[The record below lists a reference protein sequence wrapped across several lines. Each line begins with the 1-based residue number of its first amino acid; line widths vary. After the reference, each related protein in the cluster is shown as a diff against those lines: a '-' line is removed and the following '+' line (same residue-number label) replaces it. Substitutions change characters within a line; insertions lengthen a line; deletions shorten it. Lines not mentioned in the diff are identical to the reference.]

1 MKLLRRPISASDRIL
16 DRFYIISM
24 ELLSLS
30 RRRSSSRNVLQ
41 RRWARRNVCCS
52 QAKNYDKVALW
63 YKEVATRIDCC
74 RILCC
79 FLLSSYKYI
88 WNVRCLYLI
97 WNLAKTFQRN
107 DLSRTI
113 HPAGYEFCRAAAIW
127 AMSKGSLQY
136 TLLQN
141 LQWTENLLISKS
153 WQFSRPWRLQLLSS
167 TNVLFTLMLSELS
180 PTNSPFS
187 SRQISTLSLPINWPS
202 LVSIARSPIILWRG
216 KINKIASKAFFQL
229 RSDKPW
235 HKHDS
240 NKCQSKAFF
249 KNLRPEI
256 KSGQSAMHID
266 KKYLVW
272 LMYG

>member
-113 HPAGYEFCRAAAIW
+113 HSAGYEFCRAAAIW
-127 AMSKGSLQY
+127 ALSKGSLQY
-136 TLLQN
+136 TLLEKFAMN
-141 LQWTENLLISKS
+141 RESFNFKELTI
-153 WQFSRPWRLQLLSS
+153 LSS
-167 TNVLFTLMLSELS
+167 L
-180 PTNSPFS
+180 
-187 SRQISTLSLPINWPS
+187 
-202 LVSIARSPIILWRG
+202 A
-216 KINKIASKAFFQL
+216 ASAIVKYRCAIYVDVI
-229 RSDKPW
+229 RVI
-235 HKHDS
+235 S
-240 NKCQSKAFF
+240 NKQSIFFPSDQHAVIANKLAFTSLHCSISNYTL
-249 KNLRPEI
+249 KRQN
-256 KSGQSAMHID
+256 KQHC
-266 KKYLVW
+266 
-272 LMYG
+272 